1 MAYKMDYG
9 GDAPTQA
16 EGATA
21 LTASTPQPVAP
32 AHKGITL
39 RLPPVMQTVMVV
51 TVVAGAFFAVEKYA
65 PSEWRP
71 SHLIGNYEAEVAA
84 RVESEVAA
92 AKLEQQAQF
101 DAWVEQVRL
110 VNGQNLE
117 QYRGVVQAVA
127 ANYQAS
133 YDRSRVYAEAT
144 ARMQGDLAQARL
156 RLASRTRQTDMGYI
170 NFSRMLGIGLN
181 ALTPGSGDSLM
192 EFSRDLE
199 SNIYSELDRAA
210 SAGQTV
216 AIDGWDTG
224 LPPPDAVQ
232 ASIAQLEP
240 LPLPPPPHFDVTRAD
255 R

>member
-1 MAYKMDYG
+1 
-9 GDAPTQA
+9 
-16 EGATA
+16 
-21 LTASTPQPVAP
+21 
-32 AHKGITL
+32 
-39 RLPPVMQTVMVV
+39 MQTVMVV

-110 VNGQNLE
+110 VNAQNLE

-170 NFSRMLGIGLN
+170 NFSRMLEFRWRIRRAMRRPISAKRSPSL
-181 ALTPGSGDSLM
+181 AGSDARSISSVSICRTRM
-192 EFSRDLE
+192 
-199 SNIYSELDRAA
+199 RA
-210 SAGQTV
+210 S
-216 AIDGWDTG
+216 
-224 LPPPDAVQ
+224 
-232 ASIAQLEP
+232 
-240 LPLPPPPHFDVTRAD
+240 
-255 R
+255 